1 MNNKLCFFSDIIKHG
16 NMNNC
21 HTFNIQQ
28 RLASE
33 LVPLKKEIYNVALT
47 QNNIPKSLD
56 YTIYRTAIEKF
67 DLFDCSNTS
76 IQMLKQNQ
84 ESLYYGQQ
92 LANGSYNTLIGN
104 VVEEVMKKHPCGL
117 YQIGLDVSQ
126 SPFMHTGI
134 YTEKIVKG
142 YLKVMEK
149 HPCLVTRL
157 GNGKVNI
164 QHLTRHPVTEDDFTY
179 ISNLDLDSIEGA
191 QFIINKSF
199 EISEKLISWM
209 KPADCINHTLYND
222 LISNS
227 NVVHTITEEGI
238 FHVCNNGT
246 RLPEVVNSYT
256 DQLNLDTNEALNVI
270 DSIFSS
276 LT

>member
-1 MNNKLCFFSDIIKHG
+1 
-16 NMNNC
+16 
-21 HTFNIQQ
+21 
-28 RLASE
+28 
-33 LVPLKKEIYNVALT
+33 
-47 QNNIPKSLD
+47 
-56 YTIYRTAIEKF
+56 
-67 DLFDCSNTS
+67 
-76 IQMLKQNQ
+76 MLKQNQ

-179 ISNLDLDSIEGA
+179 ISNLDLDNIEGA
-191 QFIINKSF
+191 QFIINKSLF
-199 EISEKLISWM
+199 ILNSFHNFRFQFGCQFWIIFDQSFR
-209 KPADCINHTLYND
+209 PITTL
-222 LISNS
+222 SKFGFS
-227 NVVHTITEEGI
+227 VTI
-238 FHVCNNGT
+238 
-246 RLPEVVNSYT
+246 P
-256 DQLNLDTNEALNVI
+256 
-270 DSIFSS
+270 
-276 LT
+276 